1 MKIDGDVLTIDLSMS
16 MDEVVTLEEFI
27 RPRIEYVERIETEDA
42 SVLSSSAL
50 LSLLVSIKKTRPEI
64 EMPFLEKE
72 QTISSSYGIVHW
84 TYHD

>member
-1 MKIDGDVLTIDLSMS
+1 MKIDGDVLTIDLNLS
-16 MDEVVTLEEFI
+16 MDEIVTLEEFI
-27 RPRIEYVERIETEDA
+27 RPRIEYIERIETEDG

-64 EMPFLEKE
+64 EIPFLEKE
-72 QTISSSYGIVHW
+72 QIISFSLGTVHW

>member
-1 MKIDGDVLTIDLSMS
+1 MKIDGDVLTIDLNLST
-16 MDEVVTLEEFI
+16 DEIVTLEEFV
-27 RPRIEYVERIETEDA
+27 RPRIEYIERIETEEK

-64 EMPFLEKE
+64 EIPFLEKE
-72 QTISSSYGIVHW
+72 QTISFAFGTVHW

>member
-1 MKIDGDVLTIDLSMS
+1 MKIDGDILTIDLNLS
-16 MDEVVTLEEFI
+16 MDEIVTLEEFV
-27 RPRIEYVERIETEDA
+27 RPRIEYIERIETEDG

-64 EMPFLEKE
+64 EIPFLQKE
-72 QTISSSYGIVHW
+72 QTISFASGTVHW

>member
-1 MKIDGDVLTIDLSMS
+1 MKIDGDVLTIDLNLS
-16 MDEVVTLEEFI
+16 MDEIVTLEEFV
-27 RPRIEYVERIETEDA
+27 RPRIEYIERIETEDG

-64 EMPFLEKE
+64 EIPFLQKE
-72 QTISSSYGIVHW
+72 QTISFVSGTVHW